1 MTKELDDKNAISQV
15 LRHVAN
21 VQPAEPKMA
30 ERLLRAES
38 LFGASLTA
46 VIGGALSGVQGGSNF
61 VNLWLNNLMADQMD
75 KRGRQQIAHSTAMM
89 LARAD
94 SMNKVVDQ
102 MIANG
107 LLDAREIAPELRFTV
122 LRQKLEE
129 IMDAQIALAGKRRD
143 LAKAEV
149 PALNEEAKLI
159 TARARSQVSKAL
171 AYPTASV
178 TEGLV
183 AAEQITTQVVVSTA
197 HIVAEGGKETL
208 TTAGELI
215 ARFLGVVTAA
225 PHAAIGYAATAMPD
239 IAIPTALTTSVG
251 ITLGMLYAVSKG
263 CKGEP
268 CSAFDW
274 EFWKW
279 AITFGAIG
287 FAAGAGLTI
296 IVSRTMRR

>member
-1 MTKELDDKNAISQV
+1 MPEKQFDEDAISRV
-15 LRHVAN
+15 LKHAAN
-21 VQPAEPKMA
+21 TKPVEPGMA

-61 VNLWLNNLMADQMD
+61 VNLWLNNLMADQID
-75 KRGRQQIAHSTAMM
+75 KRGKQQIAHSTAMM

-94 SMNKVVDQ
+94 GMNKVVDQ
-102 MIANG
+102 MIASG
-107 LLDAREIAPELRFTV
+107 LLDTREIAPELRFTV

-143 LAKAEV
+143 LAKADV

-159 TARARSQVSKAL
+159 TARARNQVSRAL

-183 AAEQITTQVVVSTA
+183 ATEQITTQVVVSMA

-215 ARFLGVVTAA
+215 ARFLGVIAAA

-239 IAIPTALTTSVG
+239 IAIPTAFTTSVG
-251 ITLGMLYAVSKG
+251 ITLGMLYAVSRG
-263 CKGEP
+263 CNGEP
-268 CSAFDW
+268 CSAFDAD
-274 EFWKW
+274 FWKW
-279 AITFGAIG
+279 AATFGIIG

-296 IVSRTMRR
+296 IASRAMRH